1 MPQTIFIA
9 DLHLS
14 EHAPALTELFL
25 RQLHQWQGKA
35 DALYILGDLFDAW
48 VGDDDRNPF
57 TDRIAAELHAF
68 AQHTPIYFIHGNR
81 DFLLGQDFARRS
93 GLTLLPEQHSLN
105 LYGRP
110 YLLTHGDELCTA
122 DLPYMQFRAQSRQ
135 PQWQAAILAKPLA
148 ERRLLAQQIR
158 QMSERGK
165 AENGKSAV
173 SDATEEAVF
182 TLMAAHPGADLIH
195 GHTHRPAA
203 HHHTQPGGQSFT
215 RFVLQ
220 DWYGKA
226 GGCLIVSPEGVSEQ
240 HFGLDECSPSV
251 K

>member
-1 MPQTIFIA
+1 MSQTIFIA

-14 EHAPALTELFL
+14 EHSPELTELFL
-25 RQLHQWQGKA
+25 RQLHQWQSTA

-48 VGDDDRNPF
+48 VGDDDRTPF
-57 TDRIAAELHAF
+57 TDHIAAELKAF
-68 AQHTPIYFIHGNR
+68 AQHKPVYFIPGNR
-81 DFLLGQDFARRS
+81 DFLLGQDFASRS
-93 GLTLLPEQHSLN
+93 GMTLLPEQHPII
-105 LYGRP
+105 LYGRQ

-173 SDATEEAVF
+173 SDVTEEAVSA
-182 TLMAAHPGADLIH
+182 LMAQHPGADLIH
-195 GHTHRPAA
+195 GHTHRPAT
-203 HHHTQPGGQSFT
+203 HRHTLPNGQSFT

-220 DWYGKA
+220 DWYNKE
-226 GGCLIVSPEGVSEQ
+226 GGCLVVSPEGVSAQ
-240 HFGLDECSPSV
+240 HLALD
-251 K
+251 